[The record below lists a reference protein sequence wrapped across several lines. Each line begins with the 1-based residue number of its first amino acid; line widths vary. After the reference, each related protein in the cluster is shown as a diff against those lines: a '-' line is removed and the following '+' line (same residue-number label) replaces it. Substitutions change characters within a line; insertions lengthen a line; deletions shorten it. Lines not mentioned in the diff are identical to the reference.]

1 MMDPNNLHKQTDCFL
16 ENEAS
21 AQCPSP
27 PQVET
32 LELQGQQ
39 NGVSES
45 QINRGY
51 AVCLDKTQKKRRAHI
66 QLQHFLIEIT
76 KSQNLANG
84 RMERTLHIQLP
95 LRMPEE

>member
-51 AVCLDKTQKKRRAHI
+51 AVCLDKTQKKKKSAHSVTA
-66 QLQHFLIEIT
+66 LLDRNVSFSYMFEF
-76 KSQNLANG
+76 
-84 RMERTLHIQLP
+84 
-95 LRMPEE
+95 